1 MENAMR
7 TDQRMDQL
15 WRIILAT
22 TRLRMAAVAIA
33 VAIGMLGG
41 GGETPA
47 QSMGRHE
54 RLVAVPA
61 PGPVTLDGDLQD
73 WDRSGSIQSLY
84 DPALADRFTATLA
97 AMHDGEA
104 LYLAAHVLDDTPLV
118 NAHDPAV
125 EPEIGW
131 DGDAIQVRLT
141 ADASLTYPVRASTF
155 AARQNEPLS
164 KDPRIVHLTLW
175 QFSKENQPCVR
186 LERGM
191 DYHGAAMLVGR
202 DAPVVFRKDAD
213 GQGYTLEARLP
224 WKLLGATGT
233 PPKAG
238 DTLAL
243 TVQWLWG
250 NPGGTKQIM
259 TFNDVVRGP
268 GFHYQSAENWGRLEL
283 SPTGRL
289 APAQQAASPAALAT
303 PLTISV
309 PVADAEAQQVS
320 AALFR
325 SAGDLVRTLPVV
337 VDPAKIQ
344 NQRFEIP
351 WDGLDDDGRPLTPGD
366 YRVKFLTHRGIGQKY
381 VTSVHN
387 AGTPP
392 WKTDD
397 GRGSWGGDHGAPVG
411 AASNGRQVYLIWD
424 FSEAGHGLIAVD
436 PQLRDPAHAQ
446 KLWGQHQVLDIGIVN
461 QAVAA
466 NGQYVFTLQDGFKY
480 GDQKKPGNACIA
492 GVVLWSPKDGRP
504 VNFPFGKRVLEIA
517 RWTLPEAQNEA
528 WTPQTAFD
536 INAQGLAVSGDTLY
550 VSLFRDGKVVA
561 FDWTTGEKLREVAV
575 PAPRGLAVQRDGGL
589 LVASGPAVLRLDPV
603 DGSLKPLATGLSAA
617 TGIAIDGQGCI
628 YVSDRGTAMQ
638 VKVFDSAGK
647 FLRKIGRDGGRPAI
661 GRFDPQGML
670 APGGLAV
677 DADGKLWVAEHDHAP
692 RRVSVWDTA
701 TGTLLGDL
709 LGAGNYAVMGAADLD
724 QPNVVTT
731 HSTLFDVDYATGKV
745 QTLGTPVRIDAAAP
759 QFGVDGGSWAG
770 NLHLRHVRGETYLIA
785 PGRSITGI
793 FRLDRDTFVA
803 RPVAVVAAGNLS
815 PQVVGAFG
823 PAVFPEAEREAFQK
837 IWSSTQVV
845 WADRNRDG
853 RVQVEELVGGTPPGG
868 RHGLYWGAHVDDEL
882 TIWTAG
888 PYNGKLFRIP
898 VDQWL
903 DGGVPLYP
911 PPEQHQA
918 LFAPLYNS
926 AISSVLPAR
935 DKQTV
940 YVIEQQGG
948 NGQTGGGSAE
958 AVSRYTLDGRRLWAY
973 RRTWTNFA
981 LSSPLYQPGF
991 VIGAMKFIG
1000 DARLDSGVELIGVN
1014 GYHGQFNLLTSD
1026 GLWVAAL
1033 GTDNRFSPKMSSNTY
1048 FCENFSGFFFRNQDN
1063 GRCYLIAGETDTRIT
1078 EVTGLDTI
1086 RTGTIPLTITA
1097 EDQAKALAAAM
1108 RQGRADAAAAPLAVE
1123 RVADSATWKPAMP
1136 ARLDAGAGRTAAI
1149 AMGFDDRFLHASFD
1163 VQDDSPLKNAG
1174 GDAALLFKTGDSVN
1188 LCLATDPAADPQ
1200 RTQAAPGDV
1209 RLLVTVVEDEPVV
1222 VLYEPVARPGAEKQP
1237 RTFSSPTGSLTF
1249 DRVRV
1254 LADAKVRHERR
1265 EGGYRLVASIPL
1277 ADLQLSLAAGKT
1289 LRGDVGV
1296 LFSNPG
1302 GTITTLRSF
1311 LFNKDTQITQD
1322 VPSEAR
1328 LEPAKWG
1335 RLEVK

>member
-1 MENAMR
+1 
-7 TDQRMDQL
+7 MDQL
-15 WRIILAT
+15 SRNIL
-22 TRLRMAAVAIA
+22 RKPRCRVAAVWIA
-33 VAIGMLGG
+33 VAIGMAGG
-41 GGETPA
+41 GGEAPA
-47 QSMGRHE
+47 QSAGRHE

-61 PGPVTLDGDLQD
+61 PGPVTLDGDLQE
-73 WDRSGSIQSLY
+73 WDRSGGIQSVY

-97 AMHDGEA
+97 AMYDREA
-104 LYLAAHVLDDTPLV
+104 LFLAAHVLDDTPLV

-125 EPEIGW
+125 EPDIGW

-141 ADASLTYPVRASTF
+141 ADASLAYPVPASTF
-155 AARQNEPLS
+155 GAQQNDPLS

-175 QFSKENQPCVR
+175 QFSAETKPCVR

-224 WKLLGATGT
+224 WKLLGVTGS
-233 PPKAG
+233 PPQAG

-250 NPGGTKQIM
+250 NPAGTKQIM
-259 TFNDVVRGP
+259 TFNDVVRGS
-268 GFHYQSAENWGRLEL
+268 GFHFQSAANWGRLEL
-283 SPTGRL
+283 SASGRL

-303 PLTISV
+303 PLTITV
-309 PVADAEAQQVS
+309 PIGDAQAQQVS
-320 AALFR
+320 AALFS

-337 VDPAKIQ
+337 AAPSKIQ
-344 NQRFEIP
+344 HQKSHLA
-351 WDGLDDDGRPLTPGD
+351 WDGLDDDGRPLAAGD
-366 YRVKFLTHRGIGQKY
+366 YTVKFLTHRGIGQKY

-411 AASNGRQVYLIWD
+411 AASDGRQVYLIWD

-436 PQLRDPAHAQ
+436 PQLRDQAHAQ

-466 NGQYVFTLQDGFKY
+466 NGQFVFTLQDGFKY

-504 VNFPFGKRVLEIA
+504 AHFPFGKRVLEIA
-517 RWTLPEAQNEA
+517 SWMLPAAQNEA
-528 WTPQTAFD
+528 WTPQTAFE
-536 INAQGLAVSGDTLY
+536 INAQGLAVIGDTLY
-550 VSLFRDGKVVA
+550 VSLFRDGQVVA
-561 FDWTTGEKLREVAV
+561 FNWKTGGKLREFAV
-575 PAPRGLAVQRDGGL
+575 PAPRGLAAHRDGAL
-589 LVASGPAVLRLDPV
+589 LVASGAAVLRLDPA
-603 DGSLKPLATGLSAA
+603 DGSLQPLATGLSAA
-617 TGIAIDGQGCI
+617 TGIAVDGPGRI

-638 VKVFDSAGK
+638 VKVFDPAGK
-647 FLRKIGRDGGRPAI
+647 LLRKIGRDGGRPAI
-661 GRFDPQGML
+661 GRFDAHGML

-701 TGTLLGDL
+701 TGNLLGDL
-709 LGAGNYAVMGAADLD
+709 LGPGNYAVMGAADEA
-724 QPNVVTT
+724 QPRVVTT

-745 QTLGTPVRIDAAAP
+745 RTLGTPVRIDAAGP

-785 PGRSITGI
+785 PGRSITGV
-793 FRLDRDTFVA
+793 FRLDRDTLVA
-803 RPVAVVAAGNLS
+803 SPVAAVAAGNLS
-815 PQVVGAFG
+815 PEVVGAFG
-823 PAVFPEAEREAFQK
+823 PAVFPESQREAFRK
-837 IWSSTQVV
+837 IWGSTQVV
-845 WADRNRDG
+845 WADRNHDG

-888 PYNGKLFRIP
+888 PYHGQLFRLP
-898 VDQWL
+898 VTQWL
-903 DGGVPLYP
+903 AGGVPQYP
-911 PPEQHQA
+911 PPEQHVA
-918 LFAPLYNS
+918 LFTPRYNS

-1000 DARLDSGVELIGVN
+1000 DAQLDSGIELIGVN

-1048 FCENFSGFFFRNQDN
+1048 FCENFSGFFFRNRDN

-1086 RTGTIPLTITA
+1086 RTGTMPLKITA
-1097 EDQAKALAAAM
+1097 EDQAKATAVAA
-1108 RQGRADAAAAPLAVE
+1108 RLGKADVPAAPLAVE
-1123 RVADSATWKPAMP
+1123 RVADPAAWKPLAA
-1136 ARLDAGAGRTAAI
+1136 ARLDAGAGRTAQI
-1149 AMGFDDRFLHASFD
+1149 ALGYDDRFLHAAFD
-1163 VQDDSPLKNAG
+1163 VQDDSPLRNAG
-1174 GDAALLFKTGDSVN
+1174 GDPAMLFKTGDSVN
-1188 LCLATDPAADPQ
+1188 LYLATDPAADPQ
-1200 RTQAAPGDV
+1200 RTQPAPGDV
-1209 RLLVTVVEDEPVV
+1209 RLLATVVEDQPVV
-1222 VLYEPVARPGAEKQP
+1222 VLYDPVTRPGAEKQP
-1237 RTFSSPTGSLTF
+1237 RTFSSPTGTLTF

-1254 LADAKVRHERR
+1254 LAEAQIRHERR
-1265 EGGYRLVASIPL
+1265 AAGYRLVASIPL
-1277 ADLQLSLAAGKT
+1277 ADLQLSPAAGKT
-1289 LRGDVGV
+1289 LRGDAGV

-1328 LEPAKWG
+1328 LEPARWG
-1335 RLEVK
+1335 RWEVK